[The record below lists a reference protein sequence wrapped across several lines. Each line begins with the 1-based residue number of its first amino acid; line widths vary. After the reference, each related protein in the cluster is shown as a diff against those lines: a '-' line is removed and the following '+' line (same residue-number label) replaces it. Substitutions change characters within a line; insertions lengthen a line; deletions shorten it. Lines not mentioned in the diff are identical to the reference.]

1 VKRKT
6 YRDSVTNILEREMK
20 VERFRSPHL
29 GRTDNQKL
37 ILEMEKIAQK
47 ISQENTISFAAINE
61 IFKDS
66 EKGSQ
71 LFSLLRFEESD
82 NLCTE
87 EIPQK
92 KKRLKR

>member
-1 VKRKT
+1 
-6 YRDSVTNILEREMK
+6 
-20 VERFRSPHL
+20 
-29 GRTDNQKL
+29 
-37 ILEMEKIAQK
+37 MEKIAQK

-71 LFSLLRFEESD
+71 LFFLLRFGESD
-82 NLCTE
+82 NLYTE

-92 KKRLKR
+92 KKKLKR